1 MKIAKLIEEI
11 NEAINELNL
20 DKTEVLFNEL
30 CEEIKLYPEQSKKTK
45 RVVLY
50 DKYHSFEIGYIR
62 LKNPKII
69 LFPFKQDFF
78 FRKNNST
85 LPASAQYIY
94 KSIDFLKIMPVRKKQ
109 YILKEI
115 KRIRHCIMNHCEYE
129 HDNTRDGRW
138 LYLQY
143 RLYKFLNKLPMTEKL
158 MCIYISRKLFRVM
171 QWSERENECYK
182 YRRVNQRIFY

>member
-50 DKYHSFEIGYIR
+50 DKYRSFEIGYIR
-62 LKNPKII
+62 LKHPKII

-85 LPASAQYIY
+85 LPASTEYLY

-115 KRIRHCIMNHCEYE
+115 KRIRYCIINHCEYE

-158 MCIYISRKLFRVM
+158 MYIYVNRKLFRVM
-171 QWSERENECYK
+171 QWSERENDCYK
-182 YRRVNQRIFY
+182 YRGVNQRIFY